1 MSDKH
6 LSSQFDDDFRVLLAR
21 LNELELL
28 VDGQICQAID
38 ALLGLN
44 SKGAQ
49 RVLATEVEVN
59 ALEKEIDHEI
69 TRIIAKRQPVAL
81 DLRLLMAIS
90 KTSSNLE
97 RIGNETDKMARKV
110 MSLIQSR
117 SPRGLPTHEL
127 RLAANLSTELLRR
140 AMKAFS
146 QLNVTEAIA
155 VMKEQ
160 ELGHVEFDEF
170 VAKLIKSMME
180 NLKATSYCVELISLA
195 KSLELIADHAK
206 HIAEQVIYVVAG
218 ADVRHKPIEQIESVV
233 K

>member
-21 LNELELL
+21 LNELGLL
-28 VDGQICQAID
+28 VDGQICRAID
-38 ALLGLN
+38 ALLGLD

-49 RVLATEVEVN
+49 RVLATEAEVN
-59 ALEKEIDHEI
+59 ALEVEIDYEI
-69 TRIIAKRQPVAL
+69 TSIIAKRQPVAL

-90 KTSSNLE
+90 KSSTNLE
-97 RIGNETDKMARKV
+97 RIGNETDKIARKV
-110 MSLIQSR
+110 LLLIQSR

-146 QLNVTEAIA
+146 LLNVTEAMA

-160 ELGHVEFDEF
+160 ELGHMEFDEF
-170 VAKLIKSMME
+170 VGKLIKSMME
-180 NLKATSYCVELISLA
+180 NLNATSYCVELISLA
-195 KSLELIADHAK
+195 KSLELITDHAK
-206 HIAEQVIYVVAG
+206 HIAELVIYVVAG
-218 ADVRHKPIEQIESVV
+218 TNVHQTPIDQI
-233 K
+233 